1 MNYKVII
8 VMSNGKELSYK
19 MEINENK
26 LEDVVESLLDNIS
39 SIRVEDKE
47 GNIIAKS

>member
-8 VMSNGKELSYK
+8 TMKNGKELSYK
-19 MEINENK
+19 TEVNEND

-39 SIRVEDKE
+39 SVRVENEE
-47 GNIIAKS
+47 GNIIARS